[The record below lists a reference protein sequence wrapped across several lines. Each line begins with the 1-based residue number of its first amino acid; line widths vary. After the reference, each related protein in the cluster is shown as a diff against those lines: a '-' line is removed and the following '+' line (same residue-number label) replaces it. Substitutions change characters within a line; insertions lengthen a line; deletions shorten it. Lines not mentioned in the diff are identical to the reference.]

1 MDYEEDADQFMVSK
15 GSPNVRITTGYRGYS
30 PRRSGPGTG
39 TAAGTGRR
47 GGGGGGGEQDDESAA
62 PQYAPQTRRAPD
74 PFFKLVPSSA
84 SSQASQ
90 APSAQ
95 PVPQEQQQQ
104 PQVRRPPPPTAANT
118 SSASVTGHS
127 SGAGGG
133 VKFNTKFLSAGAA
146 AKHIDWKDEMKRF
159 YMAIGM
165 PEKIAGIPTILN
177 TWAGKEEQMLA
188 SLMDKYQKS
197 IPPQMNA
204 HLELL
209 LSHMETHT
217 ESSFVKVSSSS
228 KAVGSPVPPRSP
240 AGSGRGANSGGRS
253 NKSPLRL

>member
-95 PVPQEQQQQ
+95 PVPQEQQQ

-228 KAVGSPVPPRSP
+228 KAAGSPVPPRSP